1 MQVGSKRYEACG
13 GIHRLPTPGAAGRLH
28 ACGFSVVGPDPAAA
42 LDDVGAAT
50 LVCLLQPDEIDRR
63 YPAFAG
69 WLVEP
74 APFHAIHL
82 PTTDQAVA
90 GDDLVVGV
98 VADLTGRLRAG
109 EGIVM
114 HCGAGMGRT
123 GVIGALVLVAM
134 GRPVDDAL
142 VAVRGA
148 RPGAGPE
155 SGAQLSQVVRLARFV
170 GELPERSEE

>member
-1 MQVGSKRYEACG
+1 MQVGSRRYEAYG
-13 GIHRLPTPGAAGRLH
+13 GIHRLPTPGAAGHLH
-28 ACGFSVVGPDPAAA
+28 ACGFSVVGPDPVAA

-63 YPAFAG
+63 FPAFAG
-69 WLVEP
+69 WLAEP

-82 PTTDQAVA
+82 PTTDQSVA
-90 GDDLVVGV
+90 DDDLVVEV
-98 VADLTGRLRAG
+98 VGDMTGRLQAG

-123 GVIGALVLVAM
+123 GVLGALVVVAL
-134 GRPVDDAL
+134 GQPVEEAL
-142 VAVRGA
+142 AVVRAA

-155 SGAQLSQVVRLARFV
+155 SGEQLNQVVRLAPLLGRPPF
-170 GELPERSEE
+170 GRG